1 MNFLEQY
8 NVMIEGRGLKGA
20 AKDRYE
26 AIVTGMVRGIAATQ
40 AGAILLSWIKHKTT
54 HRDWVIIMPYSKAD
68 EAEMGHCNAYAL
80 DDLYPVQVGR
90 REIMAVPVRFTA
102 ENFMNSCHLAPN
114 FTPLEIL
121 VHELVHAQR
130 IVIGERA
137 RITGALIAEEIVVRG
152 NVQGSIRGNAVT
164 FQSSSRVEGDVFH
177 KSLAIEQGAF
187 FEGKSR
193 RSDDPMSVQRTANGV
208 PPPTN

>member
-1 MNFLEQY
+1 MFTKKPEREGSLVDSGRPGTPPPRLPASPQAVNARPGPAARASASANGSASVIGVDLSITGNLES
-8 NVMIEGRGLKGA
+8 KG
-20 AKDRYE
+20 E
-26 AIVTGMVRGIAATQ
+26 
-40 AGAILLSWIKHKTT
+40 
-54 HRDWVIIMPYSKAD
+54 
-68 EAEMGHCNAYAL
+68 
-80 DDLYPVQVGR
+80 VQVEG
-90 REIMAVPVRFTA
+90 EVQGDI
-102 ENFMNSCHLAPN
+102 
-114 FTPLEIL
+114 
-121 VHELVHAQR
+121 HAQR